1 MRIKLKPSITAP
13 LLAFVMYLLM
23 ALSTL
28 TDIEKLGQRDNVF
41 LAVIILQIVIF
52 IIPGILYCRFRGKGF
67 TENLRFNPFNPNKL
81 WLSVCAFFVLAFGS
95 ALVKLG
101 LYAVGYYSRQ
111 YTLYE
116 NYLPNDASSIAN
128 LLYIIIAIA
137 IIPAVTEEFVFRGII
152 LGEYT
157 GMGTKPTT
165 AVMLSA
171 AMFAM
176 LHFNL
181 YQFPVYFYGGIVLG
195 YVAVITNSVM
205 CAMIVHLLNNVF
217 SLLFEPQ
224 LLRLISQTD
233 SPVFVLFV
241 LAIIFFVFL
250 VLFLGATEKI
260 YYRMGINGE
269 ESPRRKRKKRKKTET
284 FTVDKES
291 YLSPVFI
298 LCIIAYIVITLTLK

>member
-1 MRIKLKPSITAP
+1 MQNKLKPSLTAP
-13 LLAFVMYLLM
+13 LLVFMMYLLM
-23 ALSTL
+23 AASSM
-28 TDIEKLGQRDNVF
+28 TDIDKLGQRDNVF

-67 TENLRFNPFNPNKL
+67 TAKLRFNGFGPNKL
-81 WLSVCAFFVLAFGS
+81 WLSVSAFFVLAFGS

-101 LYAVGYYSRQ
+101 LYAIGYYSRQ

-128 LLYIIIAIA
+128 LLYILIAIA
-137 IIPAVTEEFVFRGII
+137 IIPAITEEFIFRGIV

-157 GMGTKPTT
+157 AMGTKPVT
-165 AVMLSA
+165 AAILSA

-181 YQFPVYFYGGIVLG
+181 YQFPVYFYGGLILSF
-195 YVAVITNSVM
+195 VALITNSVL

-241 LAIIFFVFL
+241 LGIIFFIFL
-250 VLFLGATEKI
+250 AIFLGSAERI
-260 YYRMGINGE
+260 YYKKGIMGE
-269 ESPRRKRKKRKKTET
+269 DSPKRRRKSRKNTELLSI
-284 FTVDKES
+284 DKEAA
-291 YLSPVFI
+291 LSPSFI
-298 LCIIAYIVITLTLK
+298 LCIITYIVITLTLK

>member
-23 ALSTL
+23 AASTF
-28 TDIEKLGQRDNVF
+28 TDIEKLGRRDNVF

-52 IIPGILYCRFRGKGF
+52 IIPGILYCRLKGKDF
-67 TENLRFNPFNPNKL
+67 AEKLRFNAFNPGKL

-101 LYAVGYYSRQ
+101 LYAIGYYSQQ

-116 NYLPNDASSIAN
+116 NYLPNDASSLAN
-128 LLYIIIAIA
+128 LLYILIAIA
-137 IIPAVTEEFVFRGII
+137 ILPAITEEFIFRGIV
-152 LGEYT
+152 LGEYSAL
-157 GMGTKPTT
+157 GTKSVT

-195 YVAVITNSVM
+195 YVAVITNSVL

-241 LAIIFFVFL
+241 LTIIFLVFL
-250 VLFLGATEKI
+250 ILFLGSAEKV
-260 YYRMGINGE
+260 YYKKGINGE
-269 ESPRRKRKKRKKTET
+269 ETPRTRRKKRSRDKG
-284 FTVDKES
+284 FTPDKEAS
-291 YLSPVFI
+291 LSPAFI

>member
-1 MRIKLKPSITAP
+1 MRIKLKTSVTAP
-13 LLAFVMYLLM
+13 LLVLVMYLLM

-28 TDIEKLGQRDNVF
+28 ADIEKLGKRDNVF
-41 LAVIILQIVIF
+41 LAVIILQIILF
-52 IIPGILYCRFRGKGF
+52 IIPGILYCRFRGNGF
-67 TENLRFNPFNPNKL
+67 VKKLRFNAFGPGKL
-81 WLSVCAFFVLAFGS
+81 WLSVSAFFVLAFGS

-101 LYAVGYYSRQ
+101 LYAIGYYSQQ

-116 NYLPNDASSIAN
+116 SYLPNDASSIAN

-137 IIPAVTEEFVFRGII
+137 IIPAITEEFVFRGIV

-157 GMGTKPTT
+157 SMGTRPIT

-171 AMFAM
+171 ALFAM

-181 YQFPVYFYGGIVLG
+181 YQFPVYFYGGIVMG
-195 YVAVITNSVM
+195 YVAYITNSVL

-241 LAIIFFVFL
+241 LTIIFFVFL
-250 VLFLGATEKI
+250 IIFLGCAEKI
-260 YYRMGINGE
+260 YYKKGINGE
-269 ESPRRKRKKRKKTET
+269 ESPPKRRKKRKKDGMLTP
-284 FTVDKES
+284 DKEAA
-291 YLSPVFI
+291 LSPVFI

>member
-1 MRIKLKPSITAP
+1 MRLKLKPTVTAP
-13 LLAFVMYLLM
+13 LLALVMYLLM
-23 ALSTL
+23 AASSLA
-28 TDIEKLGQRDNVF
+28 DIEKLGQRDNVF

-52 IIPGILYCRFRGKGF
+52 IIPGILYCKFKGNAF
-67 TENLRFNPFNPNKL
+67 ISKLRFNSFGLNKL
-81 WLSVCAFFVLAFGS
+81 WMSVCGFFVLAFGS

-101 LYAVGYYSRQ
+101 LYAIGYYSQQ

-128 LLYIIIAIA
+128 LLYILIAIA
-137 IIPAVTEEFVFRGII
+137 IIPAITEEFIFRGII
-152 LGEYT
+152 LGEYSAIRT
-157 GMGTKPTT
+157 RPVT

-181 YQFPVYFYGGIVLG
+181 YQFPVYFFGGIVLG
-195 YVAVITNSVM
+195 YVAIITNSVL

-233 SPVFVLFV
+233 SLVFVLFV
-241 LAIIFFVFL
+241 LTIIFFVFL
-250 VLFLGATEKI
+250 IFFLGCAEKL
-260 YYRMGINGE
+260 YYIKGINGE
-269 ESPRRKRKKRKKTET
+269 DSPPRRRKKRKDNT
-284 FTVDKES
+284 FTIDKEAS
-291 YLSPVFI
+291 LSPVFI
-298 LCIIAYIVITLTLK
+298 LCIITYIVITLTLK